1 MDLLDYLTA
10 WNTATLAL
18 LACRERCA
26 EDVEYFCAL
35 QIERELEARVAFH
48 HELSRVIA
56 ARIASL

>member
-1 MDLLDYLTA
+1 MDILDYLTEWQRA
-10 WNTATLAL
+10 VADV

-26 EDVEYFCAL
+26 EDPGYFCAL
-35 QIERELEARVAFH
+35 QIEHERETRTAFH